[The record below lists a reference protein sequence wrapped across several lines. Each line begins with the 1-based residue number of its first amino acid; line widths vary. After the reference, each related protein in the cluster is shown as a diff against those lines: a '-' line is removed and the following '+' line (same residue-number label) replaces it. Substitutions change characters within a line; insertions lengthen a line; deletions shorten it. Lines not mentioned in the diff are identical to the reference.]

1 MMHCHYTSLTRI
13 SPLKE
18 SAWTTRDLP
27 RDQWA
32 TGDYVLCEAEVRGH
46 DQLELDSGRMAR
58 IASGDLF
65 IGSLGNREAT
75 LEATG
80 SWRELGDDGVMDVL
94 TSAGLLGKLLSKSP
108 FLQTLVRGHYQ
119 GHVLLGGDKATMG
132 RFAVDPAPARF
143 ATPTVLLVGSSMSAG
158 KTTAGQTVVRRL
170 VHEGHRVV
178 AAKLTGAGRYRD
190 VLHMADAGAEWIFDF
205 VDAGLPSTA
214 TPEAEYLPVLHR
226 LLARTAAVP
235 ADVAVIE
242 IGASPLAAYNGM
254 PALAAIRDAVRFTLL
269 AASDV
274 YSVLGFEQ
282 LVGLRPDV
290 VVGPAANTLAGVAL
304 VAEHTGVQAL
314 NLAETADAEIL
325 ARLLAEALPSPAGRD
340 AV

>member
-1 MMHCHYTSLTRI
+1 MSHCHYTSLTRI
-13 SPLKE
+13 SPLRDE
-18 SAWTTRDLP
+18 AWTTRELP
-27 RDQWA
+27 RDEWA

-46 DQLELDSGRMAR
+46 DLLELDSGRMAR

-65 IGSLGNREAT
+65 IGALGDREAT

-80 SWRELGDDGVMDVL
+80 TWRELGADGVADVL

-108 FLQTLVRGHYQ
+108 FLPTLVRGHYR
-119 GHVLLGGDKATMG
+119 GHVVLGDAKATMA
-132 RFAVDPAPARF
+132 RFAQPASGGAL

-158 KTTAGQTVVRRL
+158 KTTAGQTVVRQLARR
-170 VHEGHRVV
+170 GYRVV

-190 VLHMADAGAEWIFDF
+190 ILHMADAGAEWIFDF

-214 TPEAEYLPVLHR
+214 TPEDDYRPVLDR

-242 IGASPLAAYNGM
+242 IGASPLAAYNGLT
-254 PALAAIRDAVRFTLL
+254 ALAAIRDQLRLTLL

-274 YSVLGFEQ
+274 YSVHGFEQ

-304 VAEHTGVQAL
+304 VAEHTGIKAL
-314 NLAETADAEIL
+314 NLAESADAEIL
-325 ARLLAEALPSPAGRD
+325 AHLLEEALPPPAGAARS
-340 AV
+340 